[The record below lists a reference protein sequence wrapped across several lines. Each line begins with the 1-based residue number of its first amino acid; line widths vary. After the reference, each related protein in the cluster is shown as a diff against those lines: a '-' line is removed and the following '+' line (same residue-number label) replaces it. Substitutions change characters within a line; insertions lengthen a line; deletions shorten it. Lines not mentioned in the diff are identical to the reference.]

1 MAQPVYKE
9 RSFVAIKPDG
19 VQRSLIG
26 EIIKRFER
34 TGLKLVGLKLV
45 MANEDSL
52 WTHYNKDDQ
61 WYEEKGAIVIKN
73 RQAAGLS
80 VDKAAIEYGRDIVRA
95 LIKFMT
101 CGPVVAMVWEGNQ
114 AVNVIKKLVGGT
126 EPTTSDVGTIRGD
139 LTLDSYELAN
149 LDSRAVRNLI
159 HCSDK
164 PAEAQREMDIW
175 FKKEEL
181 LNYRL
186 VQEQIIYDVNIDGL
200 LE

>member
-1 MAQPVYKE
+1 MTKPQKE
-9 RSFVAIKPDG
+9 RSFVAMKPDG

-26 EIIKRFER
+26 EIIGRFEK
-34 TGLKLVGLKLV
+34 TGLKLVALK
-45 MANEDSL
+45 MIIASEENC
-52 WTHYNKDDQ
+52 WKHYNKDDK
-61 WYEEKGAIVIKN
+61 WYEEKGANVVKN
-73 RQAAGLS
+73 RQAAGLP
-80 VDKAAIEYGRDIVRA
+80 VDKPAIEYGRDIIGA
-95 LIKFMT
+95 LVKFMT
-101 CGPVVAMVWEGNQ
+101 CGPVVAMIWEGNQ
-114 AVNVIKKLVGGT
+114 AVNIVKKLVGGT

-164 PAEAQREMDIW
+164 PEEALREIAIW
-175 FKKEEL
+175 FKENEI

-186 VQEQIIYDVNIDGL
+186 VQEQILYDVNIDGI

>member
-1 MAQPVYKE
+1 MNQLKKE

-19 VQRSLIG
+19 VQRSLVG
-26 EIIKRFER
+26 EIIKRLER
-34 TGLKLVGLKLV
+34 TGLKLVALKIV
-45 MANEDSL
+45 MATEDIL
-52 WTHYNKDDQ
+52 WTHYNKDDK
-61 WYEEKGAIVIKN
+61 WYEEKGQIVIKN
-73 RQAAGLS
+73 REAASLPIE
-80 VDKAAIEYGRDIVRA
+80 KPALEYGKDIVRA
-95 LIKFMT
+95 LVKFMT

-114 AVNVIKKLVGGT
+114 AVGIVKKVVGGT
-126 EPTTSDVGTIRGD
+126 EPLTSDVGTIRGD

-164 PAEAQREMDIW
+164 PEEAKREMDIW
-175 FKKEEL
+175 FKENEV

-186 VQEQIIYDVNIDGL
+186 VQEQILYDVNIDGL

>member
-1 MAQPVYKE
+1 MNLPQKE

-45 MANEDSL
+45 MATADKC
-52 WTHYNKDDQ
+52 WTHYNKDEK
-61 WYEEKGAIVIKN
+61 WYEEKGANVVKN
-73 RQAAGLS
+73 RTNAGLPIE
-80 VDKAAIEYGRDIVRA
+80 KAAIEYGRDIIGA
-95 LIKFMT
+95 LVKFMT
-101 CGPVVAMVWEGNQ
+101 CGPIVIMVWEGNQ
-114 AVNVIKKLVGGT
+114 AVNIVKKLVGGT

-139 LTLDSYELAN
+139 LTLDSYELSNFAG
-149 LDSRAVRNLI
+149 RAVRNLI

-164 PAEAQREMDIW
+164 PEEAQREIDIW
-175 FKKEEL
+175 FNKEDL
-181 LNYRL
+181 LNYGL
-186 VQEQIIYDVNIDGL
+186 VQEKILYDVNIDGL